1 MARKNKYPEEFRR
14 RAVDLY
20 ESAPGATLRGT
31 AAGIDRGRETLSAW
45 VKGHGTGARAPQ
57 TGPAGRGGAAGGP
70 PAGPH
75 PPPPP
80 ALGARE
86 RPEPPAAR
94 SGRLAARG
102 AELEAENARLAAER
116 TALLAEQDKL
126 VTERE
131 ILRLAAKY
139 FAGETSW

>member
-45 VKGHGTGARAPQ
+45 VKEHGTGARAPK
-57 TGPAGRGGAAGGP
+57 TAPAAAVGAQ
-70 PAGPH
+70 
-75 PPPPP
+75 
-80 ALGARE
+80 E
-86 RPEPPAAR
+86 RPETPAAR
-94 SGRLAARG
+94 SGRLAARV

>member
-20 ESAPGATLRGT
+20 ETTPGATLRGT
-31 AAGIDRGRETLSAW
+31 AAELGIGREALSAW
-45 VKGHGTGARAPQ
+45 VKEHGTGARALR
-57 TGPAGRGGAAGGP
+57 TASAAAAGVQ
-70 PAGPH
+70 
-75 PPPPP
+75 
-80 ALGARE
+80 E
-86 RPEPPAAR
+86 RPETPTAR
-94 SGRLAARG
+94 SGRLAARV

-139 FAGETSW
+139 FAGETTW